1 MTDVEWLRAD
11 DYWLA
16 RLLFQRALGAIY
28 VFAFLV
34 TLRQFRP
41 LLGERGLLPAQEF
54 LASVRFI
61 ESPSIFHWRY
71 SDRLLVAVSWL
82 GLALAGSA
90 VLGVLDLL
98 PTPVAMFVWFALWAL
113 YLSIVNI

>member
-16 RLLFQRALGAIY
+16 RLIFQRALAAIY
-28 VFAFLV
+28 LVAFLV

-41 LLGERGLLPAQEF
+41 LLGERGLLPAPAF
-54 LASVRFI
+54 LAAVRFI

-71 SDRLLVAVSWL
+71 SDRLLVLVSWT
-82 GLALAGSA
+82 GMALAGA
-90 VLGVLDLL
+90 ALLGVLDLL
-98 PTPVAMFVWFALWAL
+98 PTPVAMLAWFALWAL
-113 YLSIVNI
+113 YLSI